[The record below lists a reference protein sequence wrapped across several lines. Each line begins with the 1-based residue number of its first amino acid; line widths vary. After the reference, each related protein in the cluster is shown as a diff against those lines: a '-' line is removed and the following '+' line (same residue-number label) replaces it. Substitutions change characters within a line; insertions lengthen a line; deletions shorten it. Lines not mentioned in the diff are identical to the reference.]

1 MAIDR
6 LGLTLSAQK
15 SCILLKGKGAGFF
28 NWKKTSVDM
37 SQKTHPCLKLCSGHV
52 RVPIK
57 KQCLY
62 LGTMLSYGDF
72 QKQTVELRVKAGW
85 NNFRRLQPW
94 LCRKHKISLALRL
107 KLMKTCIVP
116 TICYGI
122 FYTGLT
128 SYGIDLLCKTFNMM
142 YRRIIG
148 HIPHISKI
156 NTSTVLT
163 ANNIQQPLL
172 TLHHL
177 AEQAH
182 GSMISALQQVPV
194 HDIIHLTHWTTL
206 EQTRTSY
213 PSC

>member
-28 NWKKTSVDM
+28 KWKKSSVDM
-37 SQKTHPCLKLCSGHV
+37 SQKTQPCLKLCSGNV

-57 KQCLY
+57 TQILY

-107 KLMKTCIVP
+107 KLMQTCIVP

-128 SYGIDLLCKTFNMM
+128 SHGIELVCKTFNMM
-142 YRRIIG
+142 YRRILG
-148 HIPHISKI
+148 HVPHITQI

-163 ANNIQQPLL
+163 ANSIQQPLL
-172 TLHHL
+172 TLHRLVEH
-177 AEQAH
+177 AH
-182 GSMISALQQVPV
+182 ASMIFALKQVPAN
-194 HDIIHLTHWTTL
+194 DITHLTSWTTL
-206 EQTRTSY
+206 SR
-213 PSC
+213 PGH